1 MFSPEFYT
9 HTMCHDI
16 LTEIFRTAGL
26 LRKLL
31 EDERGDRHGMQAR
44 AGNRSKAERTIYSEQ
59 GESNSQSRVSGRGA
73 LRRARSWGNWA
84 DWPSDRNDTAESSV
98 CCGQQRARGNYT
110 VTPHP
115 PQTTAQKGEKKHPE
129 GTLLGLAG
137 NTIYIVIKI

>member
-73 LRRARSWGNWA
+73 LRRARSWGNTELT
-84 DWPSDRNDTAESSV
+84 D
-98 CCGQQRARGNYT
+98 GQTEMTRQKAPYAVASRGHGGIT
-110 VTPHP
+110 QSHLTPHRKRHKRVRRNILR
-115 PQTTAQKGEKKHPE
+115 AHY
-129 GTLLGLAG
+129 LA
-137 NTIYIVIKI
+137 